1 MEENQKG
8 TGSIRLLRAY
18 LQDQFKSPCGH
29 VTFWF
34 YFVMAII
41 GFGGLGIW
49 VEIVKTFQPERGVD
63 GLITAIYTY
72 FPAVAAAAAF
82 QIDLEEG
89 KKNYVR
95 AFALTA
101 LIVIFAPAFLHAAGV
116 IANHFWSL
124 AIGVLFTL
132 MALALWWVA
141 NGRNLSF
148 HDDIDPDDSLGLDPS
163 AAISG
168 GASPIKV

>member
-1 MEENQKG
+1 MEENNKG

-18 LQDQFKSPCGH
+18 LRDRFKTPYGH

-41 GFGGLGIW
+41 VFGGLGIW
-49 VEIVKTFQPERGVD
+49 VEIAKSLSPEGD
-63 GLITAIYTY
+63 IKGLITAIYTY

-89 KKNYVR
+89 KKNYLR

-101 LIVIFAPAFLHAAGV
+101 LVVVFAPAFLHAAGV
-116 IANHFWSL
+116 ISDHVLSL
-124 AIGVLFTL
+124 FVGIFFTFL
-132 MALALWWVA
+132 ALALWWVA
-141 NGRNLSF
+141 NGRNLNF
-148 HDDIDPDDSLGLDPS
+148 HDDIDPDDSLGLDP
-163 AAISG
+163 AAEVSG